1 MSVRQ
6 ERVRE
11 LLKRQIGEVIRR
23 EFPVEEVGVITVNE
37 VGVSNDLHSATV
49 FVGII
54 GNDSQRKRALDVLQ
68 KDRKRLQGIVGRE
81 VVLKYTPQLK
91 FVADESGAKATRVLA
106 IIDQLEA
113 SEKED
118 KTKDETAPENH

>member
-23 EFPVEEVGVITVNE
+23 EYSVEEVGVVTVNE
-37 VGVSNDLHSATV
+37 VGVANDLHSATV

-54 GNDSQRKRALDVLQ
+54 GNPEQRKKALNVLQ
-68 KDRKRLQGIVGRE
+68 KDRKRLQGLVARE
-81 VVLKYTPQLK
+81 VILKYTPQLK
-91 FVADESGAKATRVLA
+91 FVMDESVTKATRVLA
-106 IIDQLEA
+106 IIDEIEKTVKDDPADEA
-113 SEKED
+113 PA
-118 KTKDETAPENH
+118 KDH

>member
-23 EFPVEEVGVITVNE
+23 EFPVDQVGVISVNE
-37 VGVSNDLHSATV
+37 VGVSGDLHSATV

-54 GNDSQRKRALDVLQ
+54 GSAEQRKKALSVLQ
-68 KDRKRLQGIVGRE
+68 KERKHIQMMVARE
-81 VVLKYTPQLK
+81 VILKYTPTLK
-91 FVADESGAKATRVLA
+91 FVADESIVHATRVLA
-106 IIDQLEA
+106 IIDEI
-113 SEKED
+113 EKEIP
-118 KTKDETAPENH
+118 KDETPPEDHR